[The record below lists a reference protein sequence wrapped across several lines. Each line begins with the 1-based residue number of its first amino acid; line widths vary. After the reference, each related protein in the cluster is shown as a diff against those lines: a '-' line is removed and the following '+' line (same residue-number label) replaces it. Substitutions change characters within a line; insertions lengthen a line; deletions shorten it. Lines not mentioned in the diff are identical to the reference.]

1 MNTDVKNPHL
11 GAIIRE
17 ERKRLNLTQ
26 EHLAQLAEVDVR
38 TIQRAERDSSCSSES
53 LMAIAEAF
61 KRDCTELIAE
71 AKERENKQRAQPK
84 PLKDLAVRLDEISNG
99 HELFGKLK
107 SAHGWIED
115 FDTSLESQHLAE
127 IGSIFDLLRDYG
139 DIQSD
144 LMPSDIIR
152 ISEDIGSRIAALSS
166 SGLVCLV
173 GDYVERLIY
182 RQRPDEPL
190 N

>member
-1 MNTDVKNPHL
+1 
-11 GAIIRE
+11 
-17 ERKRLNLTQ
+17 
-26 EHLAQLAEVDVR
+26 
-38 TIQRAERDSSCSSES
+38 
-53 LMAIAEAF
+53 MAIAEAF
-61 KRDCTELIAE
+61 KRDSTELIAE
-71 AKERENKQRAQPK
+71 ATERENRQRAQPK
-84 PLKDLAVRLDEISNG
+84 PLKDLAIRLDEVSNG

-107 SAHGWIED
+107 SADGWIED
-115 FDTSLESQHLAE
+115 FDTSLGSQHLAE

-152 ISEDIGSRIAALSS
+152 ISEDIGTKIAALRSA
-166 SGLVCLV
+166 GVACLV

-190 N
+190 NWRVV